1 MLTIASYAATVLL
14 AAQTATAF
22 KPSSF
27 YDSLVKAKVMPSDR
41 HAESASTVKA
51 YNLSV
56 PVDHF
61 HDDPQYE
68 PHSDDFFPVRYFLE
82 TSYYKPGGPVIVIAS
97 GETSAEDRVPYL
109 NTGIGSVLAKAT
121 GGMVVSLEH
130 RYYGTTFP
138 VPNLSLENYRFL
150 TTEQA
155 VADAAYFAKNV
166 QFPGYEHHN
175 LTAPNTPWI
184 IYGGSYA
191 GAFAAFT
198 RKLHPDAYWG
208 AISSSGVTEAIYDY
222 WEYNEAARLF
232 APGNCGLVMGKMT
245 HVVDTQLLSGDN
257 TKVKSIKQLFGY
269 RASTSNADFGDS
281 IGHPTSGLQGESW
294 VRGESDERLNT
305 YCTTITSKKLQYPDL
320 ESSRPLAEKLVKEA
334 GYCPSTATSFL
345 NYVGLQR
352 REANNRMK
360 DSQCASGSKNDCV
373 DDQMQKMGTQ
383 LNDGPSWPYQTC
395 TQ

>member
-1 MLTIASYAATVLL
+1 MLNGASYAAAVVL
-14 AAQTATAF
+14 AAQSATALSPSNF
-22 KPSSF
+22 YDAIVNKAYMKTTADYPSS
-27 YDSLVKAKVMPSDR
+27 VKV
-41 HAESASTVKA
+41 

-68 PHSDDFFPVRYFLE
+68 PHSDAKFPVRYFLE
-82 TSYYKPGGPVIVIAS
+82 ASYYKPGGPVIVIAS

-109 NTGIGSVLAKAT
+109 NNGIGSHLAKAT

-138 VPNLSLENYRFL
+138 VPKLSLENYRFL

-166 QFPGYEHHN
+166 QFPGFEDHN

-232 APGNCGLVMGKMT
+232 APGDCGPIMGKMT
-245 HVVDTQLLSGDN
+245 HVVDTALLSGN
-257 TKVKSIKQLFGY
+257 NSKVQTVKQLFGF
-269 RASTSNADFGDS
+269 STSVSNPDFGDS
-281 IGHPTSGLQGESW
+281 ISHPADALQGESW
-294 VRGESDERLNT
+294 
-305 YCTTITSKKLQYPDL
+305 
-320 ESSRPLAEKLVKEA
+320 AA
-334 GYCPSTATSFL
+334 GYCPDAATRFL

-352 REANNRMK
+352 RESNERMK
-360 DSQCASGSKNDCV
+360 NGKCASASKADCV
-373 DDQMQKMGTQ
+373 AAHIQKRGAQ
-383 LNDGPSWPYQTC
+383 LNDASSWPYQTC